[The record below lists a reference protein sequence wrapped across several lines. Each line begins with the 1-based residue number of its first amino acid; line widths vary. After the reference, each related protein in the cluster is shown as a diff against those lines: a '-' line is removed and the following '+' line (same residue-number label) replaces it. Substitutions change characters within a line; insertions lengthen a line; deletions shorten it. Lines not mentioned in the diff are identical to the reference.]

1 MGHGTPVCFMFHG
14 LVDMV
19 VMGQRLDWMI
29 LVVFCNPNDSM
40 IMFYDSMWTE
50 GWRALWEGVPVL
62 VPVSPVP
69 SLPRLQSRSLTLLG
83 KTMMTLRPIS

>member
-29 LVVFCNPNDSM
+29 LVVF
-40 IMFYDSMWTE
+40 
-50 GWRALWEGVPVL
+50 
-62 VPVSPVP
+62 
-69 SLPRLQSRSLTLLG
+69 
-83 KTMMTLRPIS
+83 